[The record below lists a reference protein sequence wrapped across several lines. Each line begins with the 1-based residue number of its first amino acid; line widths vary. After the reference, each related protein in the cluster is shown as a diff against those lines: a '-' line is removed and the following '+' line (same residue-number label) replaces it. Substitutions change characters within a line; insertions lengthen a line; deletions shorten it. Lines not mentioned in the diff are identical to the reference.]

1 MAGWDDDSVGKKGHL
16 LCNYEHLSLNS
27 QHTWEKLCIALLAS
41 NPNTDR
47 QRQVAPER
55 LLASLSLQNDEL
67 PVQ

>member
-27 QHTWEKLCIALLAS
+27 QHTWETLCIALLAS
-41 NPNTDR
+41 NPNTDK
-47 QRQVAPER
+47 QRQVDPEKLLFR
-55 LLASLSLQNDEL
+55 LSIQNDEL